1 MDERE
6 QPTTNQPLNAP
17 GPRPKVTP
25 VLAVLA
31 GLALIALIFLAISL
45 LRYNT

>member
-1 MDERE
+1 MDDRDY
-6 QPTTNQPLNAP
+6 PTTNQPLNAP

-25 VLAVLA
+25 FFAVL
-31 GLALIALIFLAISL
+31 GLIALIAVIFIVISV